1 MRAVLPGSHPGVSA
15 VLTTA
20 GIVRSMPVAGTRG
33 TSSYAGGVS
42 RWSGTWL
49 SGAGSA
55 IQPRDGEPRWRGDGL
70 GLPERG
76 AGSVAGTG
84 ARLAAFL
91 IDLVLASL
99 VTSLFVDRDFD
110 DQASLWT
117 FNLVAVGVWLA
128 ITTVGVALAGFT
140 PGKVLLGLRVVRM
153 DGGALVGPLRAL
165 PRAVLAALIIPA
177 AIWDRDGRGYHD
189 RLTGTLELKVR

>member
-1 MRAVLPGSHPGVSA
+1 
-15 VLTTA
+15 
-20 GIVRSMPVAGTRG
+20 MPVPGTRG

-49 SGAGSA
+49 SGTGAA
-55 IQPRDGEPRWRGDGL
+55 IEPREGEPRWRGDGL

-76 AGSVAGTG
+76 PGSVAGTG
-84 ARLAAFL
+84 ARLVAFL
-91 IDLVLASL
+91 VDLVLASL

-110 DQASLWT
+110 DLASLWT
-117 FNLVAVGVWLA
+117 FNLFAVGVWLV
-128 ITTVGVALAGFT
+128 ITVVGVGLAGFT
-140 PGKVLLGLRVVRM
+140 PGKVLMGLRVVRM
-153 DGGALVGPLRAL
+153 DGSALVGPVRAL
-165 PRAVLAALIIPA
+165 PRAVLAGLIIPA